1 MLVTFRTK
9 AHADITMFGN
19 VAVDL
24 LKLAGMTGTVPTA
37 ILADSIPSVIA
48 RLEEGLAQRNAPVP
62 AEPGAKVAGG
72 VRDPAKYDPD
82 AEPAVPLGT
91 RALPLLAL
99 LRDADA
105 AGADVIVSASR

>member
-37 ILADSIPSVIA
+37 ILADDIPSVIA
-48 RLEEGLAQRNAPVP
+48 RLEAGLAQRNATIPDDAAVK
-62 AEPGAKVAGG
+62 AAGG
-72 VRDPAKYDPD
+72 VRDPSKYDSD
-82 AEPAVPLGT
+82 AEPAVPLGN

-105 AGADVIVSASR
+105 AGADIIVSASR

>member
-37 ILADSIPSVIA
+37 ILAADISSVIA
-48 RLEEGLAQRNAPVP
+48 RLEAGLAQRNAPLP
-62 AEPGAKVAGG
+62 AAPAVKGGG
-72 VRDPAKYDPD
+72 VRDPAKYDSD
-82 AEPAVPLGT
+82 AEPVVPLGH

-99 LRDADA
+99 LRAAAA
-105 AGADVIVSASR
+105 AGADVMVSASR